1 MRAGVQ
7 NVSVELADSLDELE
21 NVALGVGQ
29 ILVDMANG
37 MAEVE
42 GSRREALIVLGFAL
56 QHSVEVVKKAAGEIA
71 E

>member
-7 NVSVELADSLDELE
+7 NVSVDLADSFNELE
-21 NVALGVGQ
+21 SVAMGVGQ

-37 MAEVE
+37 MAEAE
-42 GSRREALIVLGFAL
+42 RSRKEALIVLGFDL
-56 QHSVEVVKKAAGEIA
+56 QRAVETVKKAAGEIV

>member
-7 NVSVELADSLDELE
+7 NVSVELADSLNELE
-21 NVALGVGQ
+21 SVAMGVGQ

-37 MAEVE
+37 MAEVDQP
-42 GSRREALIVLGFAL
+42 RKEALVVLGFAL
-56 QHSVEVVKKAAGEIA
+56 QSSVEAVKRAAGEII

>member
-7 NVSVELADSLDELE
+7 NVTVELADSLNELE
-21 NVALGVGQ
+21 SVAMGVGQ

-42 GSRREALIVLGFAL
+42 QSRREAIVVLGFAL
-56 QHSVEVVKKAAGEIA
+56 QGSVEAVKRAAGEFV